1 MNAQEANRMIL
12 GVGTDLI
19 EIKRME
25 KACKRAHFTART
37 FTETES
43 RQAKGSAS
51 KLAGSFAVKEA
62 VAKMFGTGFRGFMP
76 GDIEVLRDELGKPYV
91 NLYGGAKKRFEEMG
105 LTQIHVS
112 ISNTEEF
119 AMAFA
124 VGEKEASAERRTAYE
139 NPSDRQKDEGSGSLH
154 HS

>member
-1 MNAQEANRMIL
+1 MIL

-25 KACKRAHFTART
+25 KACRRPHFVART

-91 NLYGGAKKRFEEMG
+91 NLYGGAKKRNGADTDPCVYLQYRGFCHGICSGRKGNVRREENM
-105 LTQIHVS
+105 I
-112 ISNTEEF
+112 
-119 AMAFA
+119 
-124 VGEKEASAERRTAYE
+124 
-139 NPSDRQKDEGSGSLH
+139 
-154 HS
+154 

>member
-1 MNAQEANRMIL
+1 MIL

-25 KACKRAHFTART
+25 KACRRPHFVART

-43 RQAKGSAS
+43 RQAKGSA
-51 KLAGSFAVKEA
+51 SFAVKEA

-91 NLYGGAKKRFEEMG
+91 NLYGGAKKRSEEMG

-112 ISNTEEF
+112 ISNTEDF

-124 VGEKEASAERRTAYE
+124 VGEKETSAERRT
-139 NPSDRQKDEGSGSLH
+139 
-154 HS
+154 